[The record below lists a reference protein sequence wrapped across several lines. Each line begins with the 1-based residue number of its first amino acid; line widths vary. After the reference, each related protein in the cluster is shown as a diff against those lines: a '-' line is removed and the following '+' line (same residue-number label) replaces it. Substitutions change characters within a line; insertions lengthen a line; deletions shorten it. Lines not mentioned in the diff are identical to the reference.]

1 MYIVDKAC
9 MAVRRLGQD
18 RYSMWFYVGMQSEQE
33 QILAQLENLGLMKKI
48 KLLNKDTF
56 IEHTL
61 ILDIY
66 DSIQIGI
73 VGSNYVSV
81 TGPKASSFSA
91 FQIRRSSRLA
101 EGRPGPSPLPR
112 VAVRRGQKGGLRVL
126 PLTAHR
132 LLPQL

>member
-1 MYIVDKAC
+1 
-9 MAVRRLGQD
+9 
-18 RYSMWFYVGMQSEQE
+18 MWFYVGMQSEQE

-73 VGSNYVSV
+73 VFEIIAQYEEN
-81 TGPKASSFSA
+81 
-91 FQIRRSSRLA
+91 
-101 EGRPGPSPLPR
+101 
-112 VAVRRGQKGGLRVL
+112 
-126 PLTAHR
+126 
-132 LLPQL
+132 